1 MQYINNEKREELKKE
16 FIKGFSEEG
25 FYLVTDREYGVF
37 ATYWLNK
44 AEELVAERVQAI
56 REELEAWSPTHYKG
70 FGVSPLHMTLDDHK
84 RNFVKELLS
93 LPSLTPKK

>member
-56 REELEAWSPTHYKG
+56 REEAKSRKEQFVRVKHVTNDGRMYEGGYK
-70 FGVSPLHMTLDDHK
+70 SAINDI
-84 RNFVKELLS
+84 LS